1 METSTPVAWCDVPRW
16 GQVSLKLRSDILW
29 WLVTE
34 HSRSLSFSS
43 QCVSAGLSQGCPLYP
58 TDLEAGEQRWLQVG
72 VKLSFMNSSS
82 MLSLVVL
89 IALLSA
95 KGPPLPS
102 DTWSWPH
109 GGKVVYRPSPLFSR
123 VL

>member
-82 MLSLVVL
+82 MLSLLFL

-95 KGPPLPS
+95 KGPLCPVTLGPGLMV
-102 DTWSWPH
+102 T
-109 GGKVVYRPSPLFSR
+109 R
-123 VL
+123 